1 MPFAALGLK
10 PELTRALADRGYV
23 EPTPVQSRVI
33 PEILA
38 GRDIL
43 AGAQTGTGKTA
54 GFALPL
60 LQRLHGHARPT
71 KSPRALILAP
81 TRELAAQVNESI
93 RTYGK
98 YLPLRTA
105 VIFGG
110 VGIQPQIDALRR
122 GTDVLVA
129 TPGRLLDHAQQRTV
143 DLSQVEIL
151 VLDEADRMLDMG
163 FIADIRRVIKL
174 LPPKRQNLLFSA
186 TYSDDI
192 RRLAQ
197 NLLHD
202 PAQIDI
208 ARRNAAVESVDQQA
222 YMVAKDQKRALLS
235 HLIQEGDWSQVLV
248 FTRTKHGANRL
259 TKQLQQDGIEAAA
272 IHGNKSQS
280 QRTQALAG
288 FKDLKI
294 RVLVATEVA
303 SRGLDIKELPHVVNY
318 ELPNVPE
325 DYVHRIGRTGRAGAT
340 GTAVALVSPDESG
353 LLKDVEK
360 LLRKPIP
367 QAALPKF
374 KPAPPP
380 SREPHHEPRAAHAP
394 HAPREQHRGSH
405 GSHPSR
411 NSQGQPGRRDSRR
424 GSGGGRAVAAGTAS
438 HDAYETFARAHQPT
452 GHQGGRGQSHSK
464 SQSQPRPGHAA
475 RPGSNSGSHRSGSHP
490 GSRRSG
496 PHRSN
501 RRP

>member
-54 GFALPL
+54 GFTLPL
-60 LQRLHGHARPT
+60 LQRLHAAKARA
-71 KSPRALILAP
+71 PRALILVP
-81 TRELAAQVNESI
+81 TRELAAQVHDSI
-93 RTYGK
+93 RSYGK
-98 YLPLRTA
+98 YLTLRTA
-105 VIFGG
+105 VVFGG
-110 VGIQPQIDALRR
+110 VGINPQIDALRR
-122 GTDVLVA
+122 GTDILVA
-129 TPGRLLDHAQQRTV
+129 TPGRLLDHAQQGTV
-143 DLSQVEIL
+143 DLSHVEIL

-174 LPPKRQNLLFSA
+174 LPPRRQNLLFSA

-202 PAQIDI
+202 PAEIEV
-208 ARRNAAVESVDQQA
+208 ARRNAAVDTVDQQA
-222 YMVAKDQKRALLS
+222 YLVAKDQKRALLS
-235 HLIQEGDWSQVLV
+235 HLIQDGDWSQVLV

-280 QRTQALAG
+280 ARTQALAG
-288 FKDLKI
+288 FKELKV

-325 DYVHRIGRTGRAGAT
+325 DYVHRIGRTGRAGAS
-340 GTAVALVSPDESG
+340 GTALSLISPDESA
-353 LLKDVEK
+353 LLKDIEK
-360 LLRKPIP
+360 LLRKQIP
-367 QAALPKF
+367 QVSLPKF
-374 KPAPPP
+374 KPAPPAA
-380 SREPHHEPRAAHAP
+380 RESHHEPRSAHG
-394 HAPREQHRGSH
+394 HATTRGSH
-405 GSHPSR
+405 GAHA
-411 NSQGQPGRRDSRR
+411 SQAQQRGHEHRAR
-424 GSGGGRAVAAGTAS
+424 GSHGDAGQRRSEGGRGGSVAAGTAP
-438 HDAYETFARAHQPT
+438 HEAYMPQARAHQP
-452 GHQGGRGQSHSK
+452 GGRGPSHSR
-464 SQSQPRPGHAA
+464 SHSQPRQGRPG
-475 RPGSNSGSHRSGSHP
+475 RPGS
-490 GSRRSG
+490 
-496 PHRSN
+496 HRSN
-501 RRP
+501 RRG